1 MASPPSFRP
10 FPHRAFV
17 ARVASVLPWKTLDR
31 AQTSDGSDLVL
42 SLRDNQYAI
51 RVDGQELMNSWC
63 HTSEEKLAVHGCAGL
78 ADKRGVR
85 VLVGGL
91 GMGFTARAALDVLGP
106 DAEVEVIE
114 LVGAVIRWNREILGH
129 LAGAPLDDPRIR
141 MIEGD
146 VVDTIACADA
156 RYDAILLDVDNGPSA
171 LTSFKNKRLYSTYG
185 LTASLHALR
194 PGGVLAVWSSFDDNQ
209 FTARLREVG
218 FAAETKRVHADS
230 GRSRRHVVWLA
241 RSPSERARRRQA

>member
-1 MASPPSFRP
+1 LPFSGGHFRDKS
-10 FPHRAFV
+10 AL
-17 ARVASVLPWKTLDR
+17 VLPWKTLDR
-31 AQTSDGSDLVL
+31 ALTSDGSDMVL
-42 SLRDNQYAI
+42 SLRDDQYAI

-78 ADKRGVR
+78 GAKRGAR
-85 VLVGGL
+85 VLIGGL
-91 GMGFTARAALDVLGP
+91 GMGFTARAALDVLAP

-114 LVGAVIRWNREILGH
+114 LVGAVIRWNREILGE
-129 LAGAPLDDPRIR
+129 LAGKPLDDPRVR

-146 VVDTIACADA
+146 VVDTIACADG

-171 LTSFKNKRLYSTYG
+171 LTSFKNKRLYSSFG
-185 LTASLHALR
+185 LTSALGALR

-209 FTARLREVG
+209 FTARLRKAG
-218 FAAETKRVHADS
+218 FQAEAKRVHADS
-230 GRSRRHVVWLA
+230 GKSRRHVVWLA